1 MNASKYKANELKKL
15 GALIGFTPQRILKT
29 LDELAKYYRE
39 WIEIKENKE
48 TGTPKTYMD
57 GTLKSRTIRAS
68 LRELKAIQKRI
79 KDKIITPIKLPEQVH
94 GGVKTKSN
102 ITNAKAHEGNDFVFT
117 TDLQTFYPN
126 ITSEQVYRTF
136 IRFGYSTHVSHYLT
150 KLTTLKYELPQGTP
164 TSGHIANL
172 VFMDTDL
179 KLIALCNKHKITYTR
194 FVDDLTFSSTRSF
207 KHLHQKILDMVKGEN
222 GNFKISYRKTNYKGE
237 QNITGIDVFKDR
249 IDAPKRIIEKAE
261 AEIALNADHKPY
273 SIYLNNIRK
282 TNIKKVKSDNA
293 NN

>member
-29 LDELAKYYRE
+29 LNELDNYYRE

-48 TGTPKTYMD
+48 TGNPKTYMD
-57 GTLKSRTIRAS
+57 GTIKSRTIRAS
-68 LRELKAIQKRI
+68 LRELKVIQKRI
-79 KDKIITPIKLPEQVH
+79 KDKIITPIKLPDQVH

-117 TDLQTFYPN
+117 TDLQAFYPN

-136 IRFGYSTHVSHYLT
+136 IGFGFSTHISHYLT

-179 KLIALCNKHKITYTR
+179 KLIVLCNRHKITYTR
-194 FVDDLTFSSTRSF
+194 FVDDLTFSSAKSF
-207 KHLHQKILDMVKGEN
+207 KHLHQKMLDMVKGE
-222 GNFKISYRKTNYKGE
+222 GGSFKISYRKTNYKGE

-261 AEIALNADHKPY
+261 AEIAMNADHKPY

-282 TNIKKVKSDNA
+282 TNTKKIKS
-293 NN
+293 NNNF

>member
-1 MNASKYKANELKKL
+1 MNASKYKVNELKKL
-15 GALIGFTPQRILKT
+15 GASIGFTPQRILKT
-29 LDELAKYYRE
+29 LNELDIYYRE

-48 TGTPKTYMD
+48 TGIPKTYMD
-57 GTLKSRTIRAS
+57 GTIKSRTIRAS

-102 ITNAKAHEGNDFVFT
+102 ITNAKAHQGNDFVFT
-117 TDLQTFYPN
+117 TDLQAFYPN
-126 ITSEQVYRTF
+126 VTSDQVYRTF
-136 IRFGYSTHVSHYLT
+136 IGLGFSTHISHYLT

-172 VFMDTDL
+172 VFMETDL
-179 KLIALCNKHKITYTR
+179 KLIGLCSKHKITYTR
-194 FVDDLTFSSTRSF
+194 FVDDLTFSSTKSF
-207 KHLHQKILDMVKGEN
+207 KHLHQRILNIVKGEAN
-222 GNFKISYRKTNYKGE
+222 TFKISYRKTSYRRE

-261 AEIALNADHKPY
+261 AEVSMNTDRKPY

-282 TNIKKVKSDNA
+282 TNTGKNRARS
-293 NN
+293 